1 MKKNNLGNRLISAAR
16 EAREIA
22 RGTAEP
28 STYRVFTPTDIDVGA
43 IRRSQGLTQA
53 EFAARYGLSQGTI
66 RDWEQR
72 RRRPEGPALVL
83 LQILKWEP
91 QAAARALSHR

>member
-1 MKKNNLGNRLISAAR
+1 
-16 EAREIA
+16 
-22 RGTAEP
+22 
-28 STYRVFTPTDIDVGA
+28 VGA